1 MRYRKKPLVVDA
13 MCFTGGNFVAVRKW
27 QEGFGDKPKF
37 WSVSIS
43 SPLVSQGIYAEVWDK
58 LHSTWVGVKPF
69 DWIIRGIEGEYYP
82 CDGEVFKNTYE
93 PINEDPELVDVEDLP
108 SEAIHKAMME
118 KYHDGIMTAEEVLAR
133 WNGI

>member
-13 MCFTGGNFVAVRKW
+13 MCFTGGNFVAIRKW

-58 LHSTWVGVKPF
+58 LHSTWVGVKPY
-69 DWIIRGIEGEYYP
+69 DWIVRGIKGEYYP
-82 CDGEVFKNTYE
+82 VDGKVFENTYE
-93 PINEDPELVDVEDLP
+93 PVEDPEEVAQKFIDVL
-108 SEAIHKAMME
+108 E
-118 KYHDGIMTAEEVLAR
+118 KGLMTVEEVKNR
-133 WNGI
+133 TGYFRE

>member
-13 MCFTGGNFVAVRKW
+13 MCFTGGNFVAIRKW

-58 LHSTWVGVKPF
+58 LHSTWVGVKPY
-69 DWIIRGIEGEYYP
+69 DWIVRGIEGEYYP
-82 CDGEVFKNTYE
+82 VDGKVFENTYE
-93 PINEDPELVDVEDLP
+93 PVEDPEEVAQKFLDVLEKGLMTVD
-108 SEAIHKAMME
+108 
-118 KYHDGIMTAEEVLAR
+118 EVKNR
-133 WNGI
+133 IGYFRE